1 MITKNFHQ
9 LQAEVAAHVIAD
21 RVKQGSYRTC
31 FIGCLANGVDNP
43 AYIEREYGIPRMVS
57 RLAESIF
64 EALPTDEAPSLFAA
78 LPAAIG
84 CNGKNLTLLG
94 WQFLAAELRSLPPV
108 PADVQAAIDPV
119 IAGMDLL
126 SEGKEWPSEAAWAA
140 DAAVRDIRD
149 TDAADAAD
157 AVGAVRAAIDAAV
170 DAASAAKAADAKAAD
185 AKAADASASWAAAN
199 AADMVAWAARFADAL
214 NPKIAARRRQK
225 DTLLQLIKEAP
236 VTQEATHD

>member
-1 MITKNFHQ
+1 MLTRNFHQ

-57 RLAESIF
+57 RVAESIF
-64 EALPTDEAPSLFAA
+64 EGLPPSEAPSLFAA

-84 CNGKNLTLLG
+84 CNGKNLTLVG
-94 WQFLAAELRSLPPV
+94 WQFLAAELRSMPPV

-126 SEGKEWPSEAAWAA
+126 SEGKEWPTQAVEAA

-149 TDAADAAD
+149 TDAADAVGT
-157 AVGAVRAAIDAAV
+157 VGAVRAAIDAAI
-170 DAASAAKAADAKAAD
+170 DAASAASAAGMVARAAG
-185 AKAADASASWAAAN
+185 
-199 AADMVAWAARFADAL
+199 MVAWAARFADAL

-236 VTQEATHD
+236 VTQETTHD

>member
-1 MITKNFHQ
+1 MLTKNFHQ

-43 AYIEREYGIPRMVS
+43 AYIERKYGIPRMVS
-57 RLAESIF
+57 RVAESIF
-64 EALPTDEAPSLFAA
+64 EGLPPSEAPSLFAA
-78 LPAAIG
+78 LPAAVG
-84 CNGKNLTLLG
+84 CNGKNLTLVG

-126 SEGKEWPSEAAWAA
+126 SEGKEWPTQAVEAA

-157 AVGAVRAAIDAAV
+157 AANAVRAVRAAIDAA
-170 DAASAAKAADAKAAD
+170 SAVRDAKAACV
-185 AKAADASASWAAAN
+185 AAA
-199 AADMVAWAARFADAL
+199 AAVYVALARQATALAATDL
-214 NPKIAARRRQK
+214 TLSRRRQR
-225 DTLLQLIKEAP
+225 DTLLKLIKEAP
-236 VTQEATHD
+236 METN

>member
-1 MITKNFHQ
+1 MLTKNFHQ

-31 FIGCLANGVDNP
+31 FIGCLANGVDDP
-43 AYIEREYGIPRMVS
+43 AYIERKYGIPRMVS
-57 RLAESIF
+57 RVAESIF
-64 EALPTDEAPSLFAA
+64 EGLPPSEAPSLFAA
-78 LPAAIG
+78 LPAAVG
-84 CNGKNLTLLG
+84 CNGKNLTLVG

-119 IAGMDLL
+119 IAGMDFL
-126 SEGKEWPSEAAWAA
+126 SEDKEWPTQAVEAA

-149 TDAADAAD
+149 TDAADSFR
-157 AVGAVRAAIDAAV
+157 AVIDAAV
-170 DAASAAKAADAKAAD
+170 DAASAARDAKAAD
-185 AKAADASASWAAAN
+185 ADAADAVRAAIDASWAAAS
-199 AADMVAWAARFADAL
+199 AAGMVAWAARFADAL
-214 NPKIAARRRQK
+214 NAKIAARRRQK

>member
-1 MITKNFHQ
+1 M
-9 LQAEVAAHVIAD
+9 
-21 RVKQGSYRTC
+21 QGSYRTC

-57 RLAESIF
+57 RVAESIF
-64 EALPTDEAPSLFAA
+64 EGLPPSEAPSLFAA

-84 CNGKNLTLLG
+84 CNSKNLTLVG

-126 SEGKEWPSEAAWAA
+126 SEGKEWPTQAVEAA
-140 DAAVRDIRD
+140 DAAVWDIRD
-149 TDAADAAD
+149 TDAAD

-170 DAASAAKAADAKAAD
+170 DAASAARDARDAKAADAKAAD
-185 AKAADASASWAAAN
+185 AKAADASAAWAAAS
-199 AADMVAWAARFADAL
+199 AAGMVAWAARFADAL
-214 NPKIAARRRQK
+214 NPKIAARRRQR
-225 DTLLQLIKEAP
+225 DTLLRLIKEAP
-236 VTQEATHD
+236 ITTTQEDS